1 MVIKSILD
9 WEIQSYANR
18 KNIWNSEKYSFG
30 KIKFFMGIRV
40 NSSIFDSIVLSK
52 LSVDFERLD
61 FKVGPKPD
69 KRGENDINL
78 DTDYHVSSS

>member
-1 MVIKSILD
+1 MAIKSILD

-30 KIKFFMGIRV
+30 KIKFFMGIWV

-52 LSVDFERLD
+52 LSVDFEKYIHLTL
-61 FKVGPKPD
+61 KSVQSQIKEV
-69 KRGENDINL
+69 KMTL
-78 DTDYHVSSS
+78 T

>member
-1 MVIKSILD
+1 MAIKSILD

-30 KIKFFMGIRV
+30 KINFFMGIWV

-52 LSVDFERLD
+52 LSVDFEKWIHLTL
-61 FKVGPKPD
+61 KSVQSQIKEV
-69 KRGENDINL
+69 KMTL
-78 DTDYHVSSS
+78 T